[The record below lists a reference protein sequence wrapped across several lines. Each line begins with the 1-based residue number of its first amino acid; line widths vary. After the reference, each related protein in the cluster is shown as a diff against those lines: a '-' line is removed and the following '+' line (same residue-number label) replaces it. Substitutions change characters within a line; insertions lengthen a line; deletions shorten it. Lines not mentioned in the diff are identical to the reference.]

1 MHARRCEWA
10 LACMITG
17 KGRGWGGGKRA
28 GCPGVGAGVTDALKV
43 EIWSDVVCPWCYI
56 GKRRL
61 EAAVASSG
69 VPVEVTWRS
78 FQLDPTAPRESTE
91 DVATYLGRKYGGG
104 REAGLA
110 MNERVSQVAAQDGLD
125 YHLDQAQRAN
135 TVDAHRL
142 LHLAGEH
149 GLQDALKE
157 RLLRAYFTE
166 GQAVGD
172 AEVLAALADEV
183 GLPAERVRA
192 VLGLGRVRRRRRGR
206 PGRGAG
212 AGGERR
218 AVLRHRPAV
227 RRERRAAG
235 GALRA
240 GAAPGLGRQTT
251 HAGERPRHGRHGRRG
266 VRPGRLRALIGT
278 GSWCWAPQQV
288 P

>member
-1 MHARRCEWA
+1 M
-10 LACMITG
+10 
-17 KGRGWGGGKRA
+17 
-28 GCPGVGAGVTDALKV
+28 TDALKV

-110 MNERVSQVAAQDGLD
+110 MNERVSQVAAQDGLE

-142 LHLAGEH
+142 LHLAAEH

-172 AEVLAALADEV
+172 RDALAALADEV
-183 GLPAERVRA
+183 GLPSDRVRA
-192 VLGLGRVRRRRRGR
+192 VLATDEYAEEVAADQAEAQALGANGVPFFVIDRRYGVSGAQPVELFEQALRQAWSERR
-206 PGRGAG
+206 PSLLSVPGAG
-212 AGGERR
+212 SADAEVCGPDGC
-218 AVLRHRPAV
+218 
-227 RRERRAAG
+227 
-235 GALRA
+235 
-240 GAAPGLGRQTT
+240 TT
-251 HAGERPRHGRHGRRG
+251 
-266 VRPGRLRALIGT
+266 
-278 GSWCWAPQQV
+278 
-288 P
+288 

>member
-1 MHARRCEWA
+1 
-10 LACMITG
+10 
-17 KGRGWGGGKRA
+17 
-28 GCPGVGAGVTDALKV
+28 VTDALKV

-78 FQLDPTAPRESTE
+78 FQLDPSAPRESTE

-110 MNERVSQVAAQDGLD
+110 MNERVAQVAAQDGLE
-125 YHLDQAQRAN
+125 YHLDRVQRAN

-142 LHLAGEH
+142 LHLAAEH

-172 AEVLAALADEV
+172 PAVLTALAADV
-183 GLPAERVRA
+183 GLPLERVRQ
-192 VLGLGRVRRRRRGR
+192 VLDSQEYADDVAADQAEAQALGATGVPFFVIDRRYGVS
-206 PGRGAG
+206 GAQPV
-212 AGGERR
+212 E
-218 AVLRHRPAV
+218 LF
-227 RRERRAAG
+227 EQ
-235 GALRA
+235 ALRQA
-240 GAAPGLGRQTT
+240 WSEKQPALLTVPGVAAADAEVCGPEGCT
-251 HAGERPRHGRHGRRG
+251 
-266 VRPGRLRALIGT
+266 
-278 GSWCWAPQQV
+278 S
-288 P
+288 

>member
-1 MHARRCEWA
+1 
-10 LACMITG
+10 
-17 KGRGWGGGKRA
+17 
-28 GCPGVGAGVTDALKV
+28 VTDALKV

-78 FQLDPTAPRESTE
+78 FQLDPSAPRQSTE

-110 MNERVSQVAAQDGLD
+110 MNERVSQVAAQDGLE

-142 LHLAGEH
+142 LHLAAEH
-149 GLQDALKE
+149 GSQDALKE

-172 AEVLAALADEV
+172 PEVLAALADEV
-183 GLPAERVRA
+183 GLPGDRVRA
-192 VLGLGRVRRRRRGR
+192 VLGSDEYADDVAADQAEAQALGANGVPFFVIDRRYGVS
-206 PGRGAG
+206 GAQPV
-212 AGGERR
+212 E
-218 AVLRHRPAV
+218 LF
-227 RRERRAAG
+227 EQ
-235 GALRA
+235 ALRQA
-240 GAAPGLGRQTT
+240 WSEKQPSLLTVPGVDAAD
-251 HAGERPRHGRHGRRG
+251 A
-266 VRPGRLRALIGT
+266 
-278 GSWCWAPQQV
+278 QV
-288 P
+288 CGPDGCTP